1 MAEYAQFARF
11 YDALNDKPEPRSRK
25 MLGYIQQYAPRA
37 RSVLELGCGTGAVL
51 AGLGSGWLLTGVD
64 RSPEMLAIAR
74 RRCPAA
80 RLLEGDI
87 RSFAL
92 SESFDVVLCVYDT
105 LNHVPTFEGWL
116 QVFDRVREH
125 LREGGLFVFDLNTIG
140 RLRRLAASPPWV
152 QNFDGNTLIMDVELS
167 AEGLS
172 EWDIRV
178 FERRDQDNFVLF
190 HERITERG
198 FPLDLVRGALTGGF
212 ELLEESDPDGNL
224 PNDESTRAYFAL
236 RRS

>member
-11 YDALNDKPEPRSRK
+11 YDALNDEPESRSRK
-25 MLGYIQQYAPRA
+25 MLGYIQRYAPGA

-178 FERRDQDNFVLF
+178 FEHRDQDNFVLF

-198 FPLDLVRGALTGGF
+198 VPLDLVRGALTGGF

>member
-1 MAEYAQFARF
+1 
-11 YDALNDKPEPRSRK
+11 

>member
-1 MAEYAQFARF
+1 
-11 YDALNDKPEPRSRK
+11 
-25 MLGYIQQYAPRA
+25 MLGYIQRYAPGA

-178 FERRDQDNFVLF
+178 FEHRDQDNFVLF

-198 FPLDLVRGALTGGF
+198 VPLDLVRGALTGGF